1 MALEAATYINGL
13 VSSNPPAG
21 DPVTQADDHLRLIK
35 ATILATFPN
44 LTGAVSVVQEKLNN
58 SSPTGLIAMWYGST
72 ASVPTGWG
80 LCDGSTYAKMDAS
93 GNIVAPDLRNRFV
106 IGAGSTYAV
115 ADAGG
120 SLAAIVSSSTSA
132 GTPAGTLDSQ
142 GAHTHSAA
150 TGSTVLDSTM
160 IPAHTHTVTQKMVS
174 GNTFGGGSW
183 TGILLD
189 ATSNLATTDQTTPVT
204 SGSAGGGLG
213 HTHTIS
219 SDGAHTHTLTGTAL
233 AGHTH
238 SVVPVLPPYYA
249 LAYIMRL

>member
-58 SSPTGLIAMWYGST
+58 SSPTGLISLWYGST

-93 GNIVAPDLRNRFV
+93 GNIVAPDLRDRFV
-106 IGAGSTYAV
+106 VGAGSTYAV
-115 ADAGG
+115 AATGG
-120 SLAAIVSSSTSA
+120 ATSGTSSATSA
-132 GTPAGTLDSQ
+132 GVPAGTLDAQ
-142 GAHTHSAA
+142 GAHTHTAA
-150 TGSTVLDSTM
+150 TGSTVLDATM
-160 IPAHTHTVTQKMVS
+160 IPAHTHTVTAKQS
-174 GNTFGGGSW
+174 GAAWGHSGVNNYP
-183 TGILLD
+183 LVD
-189 ATSNLATTDQTTPVT
+189 ATSDATPLADQTTPLT
-204 SGSAGGGLG
+204 SSSIGGGLG
-213 HTHTIS
+213 HTHTIA
-219 SDGAHTHTLTGTAL
+219 SDGSHTHTFTGSALATHTHTLAT
-233 AGHTH
+233 
-238 SVVPVLPPYYA
+238 LPPYYA

>member
-93 GNIVAPDLRNRFV
+93 GNIVSPNLRDRFV

-115 ADAGG
+115 AATGG
-120 SLAAIVSSSTSA
+120 SLAAITSSATSA
-132 GTPAGTLDSQ
+132 GTPAGTTASD
-142 GAHTHSAA
+142 GAHTHTGA
-150 TGSTVLDSTM
+150 TGSTVLDATQ

-174 GNTFGGGSW
+174 GNTLGAGAWS
-183 TGILLD
+183 GILLD
-189 ATSNLATTDQTTPVT
+189 ATSNLGQVNQTTPVA

-219 SDGAHTHTLTGTAL
+219 SDGAHTHTFTGTAL
-233 AGHTH
+233 ATHTH
-238 SVVPVLPPYYA
+238 TITPVLPPYYA
-249 LAYIMRL
+249 LAYIIRL